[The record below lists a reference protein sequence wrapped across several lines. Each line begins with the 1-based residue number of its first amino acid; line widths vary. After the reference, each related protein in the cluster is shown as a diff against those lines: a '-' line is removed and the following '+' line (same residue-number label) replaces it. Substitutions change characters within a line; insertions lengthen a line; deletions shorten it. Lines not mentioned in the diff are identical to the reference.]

1 MERKVGFVTGAS
13 RGIGRAISLALA
25 ERGFDVVVTART
37 VREGDGIARSSS
49 VRDPKE
55 VAIAGSVESTAAAV
69 RERGRDALPLRLDLL
84 DRASIDRALA
94 DVLGTWGRI
103 DVLVNNGI
111 YQGPGVMDRF
121 LDVPLE
127 TIERIFQGNV
137 FAQIHLTQSVLREML
152 SRGGGTIVDVTSTS
166 GYADP
171 PGPVGQGGWGFAYG
185 ASKGAFHR
193 LAGILHAEHAGDGI
207 RAFNVDP
214 GYTPTDTMRALHG
227 RGTDLDRAYPGAPP
241 EVTAAVVAWLA
252 SDPEAESWRG
262 KCVQAQRLCR
272 DRGLV
277 PGWPPPRAS

>member
-1 MERKVGFVTGAS
+1 MRRVAFVTGAS

-25 ERGFDVVVTART
+25 DRGFDVVVTART

-49 VRDPKE
+49 FREAKQ
-55 VAIAGSVESTAAAV
+55 VAVAGSLASTAAAV
-69 RERGRDALPLRLDLL
+69 GEHGRDALPLRLDLL
-84 DRASIDRALA
+84 DRASIDAALA
-94 DVLGTWGRI
+94 ETLATWGRI
-103 DVLVNNGI
+103 DLLVNNGI

-121 LDVPLE
+121 LDVPLDAV
-127 TIERIFQGNV
+127 ERIFQGNV
-137 FAQIHLTQSVLREML
+137 LAQIHLLQQVLRQML
-152 SRGGGTIVDVTSTS
+152 AQGGGTIIDITSTS

-193 LAGILHAEHAGDGI
+193 LAGILHVEHASDGI
-207 RAFNVDP
+207 RVFNVDP

-227 RGTDLDRAYPGAPP
+227 AGTDLDRAYPGAPP

-252 SDPEAESWRG
+252 SEPAAAEAWRG

-272 DRGLV
+272 DLGLL
-277 PGWPPPRAS
+277 PGWPPPRSP